1 MSKKWVLET
10 ETKGTGAR
18 VVPYEQT
25 LTPARRE
32 RDLELVELGGPG
44 PKPAAAAPPAPTVFK
59 VVDVMS
65 SQVLA
70 EDVPVREA
78 IAALEEVRSMLD
90 VLVFTRAGDEDRWRL
105 VTLDERR
112 ALWGFRGRLGQR
124 PPEA

>member
-1 MSKKWVLET
+1 MSRKWVLET

-25 LTPARRE
+25 LAPARRE

-44 PKPAAAAPPAPTVFK
+44 PKPATAAPPAPTVFK

-65 SQVLA
+65 ANVLA
-70 EDVPVREA
+70 EEVPLRET
-78 IAALEEVRSMLD
+78 IEALEGVRSMLD
-90 VLVFTRAGDEDRWRL
+90 VLVFARAGDEERWRL

-112 ALWGFRGRLGQR
+112 ALWGFRGRL
-124 PPEA
+124 A